1 MSAQEDQVSKRY
13 KTADEK
19 VLSNMLHQNWVH
31 FKLKPGEKIFMC
43 KKCLTLST
51 RPRAMYDDE
60 GVCNACRWSE
70 SKKNIDWKERWKNL
84 ENLCDQYRK
93 NDGTFDCIIPGSG
106 GKDSTTVAWKM
117 KHELDMNPLCVTLA
131 PQMPTEI
138 GQKNLQNWI
147 DSGFDHIMVSPNYE
161 AYRKLAQ
168 IGFIEEGRPKMPFV
182 TGITT
187 AVVQVAIRFNI
198 PLIMYGEQGETE
210 YGGDEDLAKNAFM
223 DRRETIDIYFSGY
236 EPDRHE
242 GINGLTKKD
251 MLWWRFPS
259 QEKLDKVGIKLVFWS
274 WFEDWDPYDH
284 YLFAKKHCGFQ
295 ELPTRSIGTYTNF
308 AQLDDDLQDLH
319 AFMMFIKFGFGR
331 AWSDA
336 CIDIRRGAM
345 DRKQAIALIKAYDGE
360 VPEKFITK
368 YSEYFKM
375 TEKEFWQK
383 VDSFRSPDIFE
394 KKNGEW
400 KLKFDIDELAKQ

>member
-1 MSAQEDQVSKRY
+1 MAEYQVSEKY
-13 KTADEK
+13 KPKEK
-19 VLSNMLHQNWVH
+19 QVLANMEHENWVH

-60 GVCNACRWSE
+60 GVCNACRWAE
-70 SKKNIDWKERWKNL
+70 AKKKIDWKQRWETL
-84 ENLCDQYRK
+84 EELCDHYRK
-93 NDGTFDCIIPGSG
+93 DDGTFDCIVPGSG

-117 KHELDMNPLCVTLA
+117 KHELDMNPLCVTFA
-131 PQMPTEI
+131 PQMPTEV
-138 GQKNLQNWI
+138 GQKNLENWI
-147 DSGFDHIMVSPNYE
+147 NSGFDHIMITPNPE
-161 AYRKLAQ
+161 AYRKLSI
-168 IGFIEEGRPKMPFV
+168 IGFKEEGRPKMPFV

-187 AVVQVAIRFNI
+187 AIVQIAIKYNLPF
-198 PLIMYGEQGETE
+198 IMYGEQGETE
-210 YGGDEDLAKNAFM
+210 YGGDTSFDKNAFM
-223 DRRETIDIYFSGY
+223 DRQETIDVYFSGY
-236 EPDRHE
+236 EPDRHL
-242 GINGLTKKD
+242 GKLGLTKKD
-251 MLWWRFPS
+251 LSWWQMPAEEDFNN
-259 QEKLDKVGIKLVFWS
+259 LGIKFTFWS

-284 YLFAKKHCGFQ
+284 YLFAKKHAGFQ

-345 DRKQAIALIKAYDGE
+345 DRKQAIALVKAYDGE
-360 VPEKFITK
+360 IPEKIIPK
-368 YSEYFKM
+368 YCEYFEM
-375 TEKEFWQK
+375 TEKEFWDTI
-383 VDSFRSPDIFE
+383 DSFRSPDIFE

-400 KLKFDIDELAKQ
+400 KLKFDIDELANQ